1 MKIIRQNELSGK
13 WLWVFCF
20 AVLAMQSIS
29 LQAQDIPDERPRPG
43 RGKEGIPFG
52 VKMSYFRGPSDS
64 TLCLVSVSVNN
75 RDLLFYRGER
85 SFEASYSVY
94 MMLQHAAGNHLFRA
108 NWTKDLQVT
117 NYNQTS
123 VEERNDP
130 MYHYIVIP
138 PGKWE
143 GFVEIKDNHAKS
155 YGNGPVTVMVPDFST
170 DLPRLSTPVF
180 FDPLRAGADSL
191 PLKPGL
197 DEELIPANL
206 KYPSGKPIFLVVD
219 VYADS
224 TNIPRGWSIV
234 AEVVKP
240 LMVFPQVTVPVENG
254 LTSQRVLLEIP
265 TKTMGLGSYEVELE
279 LRDSANN
286 QLARATSFSFRII
299 KSAEWVETNYSNEVR
314 YLKYIATDKEIKQL
328 NSVPEG
334 ERAQAI
340 KEYWDRIDPVPA
352 TAINEIK
359 VQYFERIDY
368 ANRHFTSED
377 KEGWE
382 TNMGEVYILLGP
394 PTEIYGSRLNQIWVY
409 ERENL
414 VLYFFNH
421 NLRNRDDF
429 DRYVRDHRKMSY

>member
-1 MKIIRQNELSGK
+1 
-13 WLWVFCF
+13 
-20 AVLAMQSIS
+20 
-29 LQAQDIPDERPRPG
+29 
-43 RGKEGIPFG
+43 
-52 VKMSYFRGPSDS
+52 MSYFRGPSDS
-64 TLCLVSVSVNN
+64 TLCLVSISVDNN
-75 RDLLFYRGER
+75 DLLFYRGER

-94 MMLQHAAGNHLFRA
+94 MMLKHIGENHLVRA
-108 NWTKDLQVT
+108 NWTKKLEVLSYD
-117 NYNQTS
+117 QTS
-123 VEERNDP
+123 VEERNNP
-130 MYHYIVIP
+130 MWHYIVIP

-143 GFVEIKDNHAKS
+143 GFVEIKDNHAKR
-155 YGNGPVTVMVPDFST
+155 YGNGPVTVMVPDFSE
-170 DLPRLSTPVF
+170 DFPRLSTPVF
-180 FDPLRAGADSL
+180 FDPKRESVDSL
-191 PLKPGL
+191 PVTPKL
-197 DEELIPANL
+197 DEELVPASL

-224 TNIPRGWSIV
+224 TKLPDGWTIV

-240 LMVFPQVTVPVENG
+240 LMVFPQVTVPVTNG
-254 LTSQRVLLEIP
+254 RKSQRVLLEIP
-265 TKTMGLGSYEVELE
+265 TKTMGLGGYQVELE
-279 LRDSANN
+279 LKDSANN
-286 QLARATSFSFRII
+286 QLARATSFSFRIT
-299 KSAEWVETNYSNEVR
+299 KSAEWVETNYSNEVK
-314 YLKYIATDKEIKQL
+314 YLKYIATDKEIKDL
-328 NSVPEG
+328 EKVPEG

-340 KEYWDRIDPVPA
+340 QEYWETIDPVPA

-368 ANRHFTSED
+368 ANRNFTSED

-394 PTEIYGSRLNQIWVY
+394 PNEIYGSRLNQIWVY